1 MKKKIFILSDKIL
14 FNLDSNK
21 LLSDKYFISFYKK
34 NTKNVFKIC
43 EKLKS
48 KDCLIVIF
56 DSVKIIPFE
65 KKILF
70 ISSFLEIIKKQ
81 NIKNKIFICDAIK
94 SKNLNN
100 FDKLKKN
107 IYIEIINSFNS
118 MFSLNLIFLNY
129 INDEKK
135 INLIKILKKIK
146 IYN

>member
-129 INDEKK
+129 IMMKK
-135 INLIKILKKIK
+135 KLI
-146 IYN
+146 

>member
-21 LLSDKYFISFYKK
+21 SLSDKYFISFYKK

>member
-21 LLSDKYFISFYKK
+21 LLPDKYFISSYKK

-107 IYIEIINSFNS
+107 IYIEIIN
-118 MFSLNLIFLNY
+118 
-129 INDEKK
+129 
-135 INLIKILKKIK
+135 LIKILKKIK